1 MALKLTGNRK
11 FPSLPSVGI
20 SLDNHTAFLQIVK
33 EALEISQRRTSD
45 VLNSHIRVQD
55 LIDLGL
61 ITIEGNT
68 TSIVGADLSQIANI
82 GDLTGAAEGDFLRF
96 RSGEWVNDDLSN
108 TDITQ
113 VMVTQHQAALD
124 IDWSQLSNV
133 SAMIDSLGALT
144 DPGADRIVFWDES
157 ANDLA
162 FLTVGTGLN
171 LSGTTLEAT
180 GSGGGAQY
188 LDDLLDVN
196 ALYPTVGDVLT
207 FDGAEWINSAS
218 SAGGGTLLFGES
230 DVSVGNTVTN
240 TTTETTFASS
250 YIIDSLQF
258 TLGRVFKGQ
267 IRGTYSTDAVSPGT
281 LRVRIKLGS
290 TTILDTTAFTPT
302 SAITDGGWCID
313 FMFIVTTTGSG
324 GQVEAQGIAVFSAA
338 ADDAKVC
345 LLENTARIS
354 VNLSL
359 SQTISVT
366 AQWGTADADN
376 DIQIRQIT
384 LNAETAAAEEL
395 TVLALLHF
403 DGTDGSNVIIDETG
417 KQWIAVGD
425 AQLDDTQS
433 KFGGTSLLL
442 DGTGD
447 YVDAMTDEDFL
458 IGTGDFTI
466 EGWVRF
472 DTLSGNNFVFTF
484 AGGWGLYTFSNQ
496 WAVFDGV
503 STNAIQGGS
512 VAADTWYH
520 FALVRQGTNLY
531 LFIDGVQVGSTGTMS
546 TNITNPSYR
555 LGAQPAATGLMTG
568 WIDDFRILGQALY
581 TSAFT
586 VPTTQYPDPDVV
598 TTYEVSLLHFD
609 GVDGATSFID
619 EMGKVWTAHNQ
630 AQLDTA
636 QFKFGTASLLLDGT
650 DDYITSPDADDV
662 SFGADNWTVEGFVRF
677 NGDPGTGLA
686 SFVSHYDASGNQ
698 RGWVVGLNNNTLRLL
713 YSTDGTGTTV
723 LSAAW
728 NPATATWYHFAVC
741 RRGTTVYFF
750 IDGVQLGTASISTN
764 TIFNANTT
772 LQIGTQSNGAD
783 GDVNG
788 WIDEVRIT
796 AGHARY
802 TAAFTPP
809 NVPFPN
815 P

>member
-1 MALKLTGNRK
+1 MALRLKANRR
-11 FPSLPSVGI
+11 FPSVPVVT
-20 SLDNHTAFLQIVK
+20 DDPKNHTQVLMGIK
-33 EALEISQRRTSD
+33 EALDIGQRRTSD
-45 VLNSHIRVQD
+45 LLNSFIRVED

-68 TSIVGADLSQIANI
+68 TAIVGADLSEIANI
-82 GDLTGAAEGDFLRF
+82 GDLSGAAEGDFLRF
-96 RSGEWVNDDLSN
+96 RSGEWINDDLLN

-113 VMVTQHQAALD
+113 VMVTQHQAALS
-124 IDWSQLSNV
+124 IDWSQL
-133 SAMIDSLGALT
+133 DSVPALVTSIGALA
-144 DPGADRIVFWDES
+144 DPNADRIVFWDES
-157 ANDLA
+157 ASNLG

-180 GSGGGAQY
+180 GGGGGASY
-188 LDDLLDVN
+188 LDDLLDVD
-196 ALYPTVGDVLT
+196 ALYPDTGDVLT
-207 FDGAEWINSAS
+207 YDGTAWVNSAS
-218 SAGGGTLLFGES
+218 SGDSSSMLFGES
-230 DVSVGNTVTN
+230 DVSAGNNITN

-250 YIIDSLQF
+250 YIINSIQF
-258 TLGRVFKGQ
+258 SLGRVFKGQ
-267 IRGTYSTDAVSPGT
+267 VRGIYSTDAAAPGT
-281 LRVRIKLGS
+281 LRIRVKLGT

-302 SAITDGGWCID
+302 SAMTDAGWMME
-313 FMFIVTTTGSG
+313 FTFIVTTTGASG
-324 GQVEAQGIAVFSAA
+324 NVEAQGIATFSSGT
-338 ADDAKVC
+338 DSAKVL
-345 LLENTARIS
+345 LLENNARVS

-359 SQTISVT
+359 STTISVT

-376 DIQIRQIT
+376 KIQVRQMT
-384 LNAETAAAEEL
+384 LNAESPPAETL
-395 TVLALLHF
+395 NVLALLHF

-425 AQLDDTQS
+425 AQLDNTQS
-433 KFGGTSLLL
+433 VFGGTSLAL

-466 EGWVRF
+466 EGRVRF
-472 DTLSGNNFVFTF
+472 DTLSGNNFVFSF
-484 AGGWGLYTFSNQ
+484 AGGWGLYTFSGQ
-496 WAVFDGV
+496 WAVFNGV
-503 STNAIQGGS
+503 STNVIQAGS
-512 VAADTWYH
+512 VAADVWYA

-531 LFIDGVQVGSTGTMS
+531 LFVDGVQVGSTATMS
-546 TNITNPSYR
+546 TNITDPHYR
-555 LGAQPAATGLMTG
+555 LGAQPGGTGLMAG
-568 WIDDFRILGQALY
+568 WIDEFRILGQALY
-581 TSAFT
+581 TSPYAVATSQFS
-586 VPTTQYPDPDVV
+586 DVDA

-609 GVDGATSFID
+609 GTDGSTSFID
-619 EMGKVWTAHNQ
+619 EMGKVWTAVNQ

-650 DDYITSPDADDV
+650 DDYITSPDAEDI
-662 SFGADNWTVEGFVRF
+662 SFGAQNWTVEGFVRF

-686 SFVSHYDASGNQ
+686 TFVSHYDASGNQ

-713 YSTDGTGTTV
+713 YSTNGSGTTV
-723 LSAAW
+723 ISAAW
-728 NPATATWYHFAVC
+728 NPATATWYHFAVA

-750 IDGVQLGTASISTN
+750 VDGALLGSSSISTDV
-764 TIFNANTT
+764 IFDANTP
-772 LQIGTQSNGAD
+772 LQIGTQSLGAD

-788 WIDEVRIT
+788 WLDEIRIT